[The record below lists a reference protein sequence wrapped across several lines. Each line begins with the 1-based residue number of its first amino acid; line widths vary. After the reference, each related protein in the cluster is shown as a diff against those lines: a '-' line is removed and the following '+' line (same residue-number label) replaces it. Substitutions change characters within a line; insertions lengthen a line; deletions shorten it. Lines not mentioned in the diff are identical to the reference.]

1 MDSGL
6 REYSQAEYPLFC
18 FSLDAARETGNDH
31 LQHRASVARCY
42 ETVRRR
48 SYGWSLANNA
58 TEEFGM
64 NRFLTEEQLS
74 DCLSVS
80 LGTLRRWRLENR
92 GPKFH
97 KLGSLVRYSEYDLDD
112 WLQARPSGGSENPG
126 KLSPDSVPRMDAARR
141 RLG

>member
-1 MDSGL
+1 
-6 REYSQAEYPLFC
+6 
-18 FSLDAARETGNDH
+18 
-31 LQHRASVARCY
+31 
-42 ETVRRR
+42 
-48 SYGWSLANNA
+48 
-58 TEEFGM
+58 M

-97 KLGSLVRYSEYDLDD
+97 KLGSLVRYSECDVGD

-126 KLSPDSVPRMDAARR
+126 KLSPDRIPRMDAVRR
-141 RLG
+141 RTG